1 MCTIESRGSLE
12 DWKEVK
18 LREERPDEGWI
29 FSAEGDV
36 LPVPG
41 SACTSTGGCGGFR
54 RRLEGSRNDGG
65 HGGGQ
70 RVKVLLPAASA
81 VDTSPSWIRGTR
93 KFMRGRTGGRS
104 LL

>member
-1 MCTIESRGSLE
+1 M
-12 DWKEVK
+12 
-18 LREERPDEGWI
+18 
-29 FSAEGDV
+29 
-36 LPVPG
+36 LPVSG
-41 SACTSTGGCGGFR
+41 NARTSTGGCGGFR

-104 LL
+104 FL

>member
-1 MCTIESRGSLE
+1 M
-12 DWKEVK
+12 V
-18 LREERPDEGWI
+18 
-29 FSAEGDV
+29 SAEGNS
-36 LPVPG
+36 LLRRRWGRAAGPWKCARG
-41 SACTSTGGCGGFR
+41 TGGGGGF

-104 LL
+104 FL